1 MATATSSRYRYLD
14 PGTLSQVQNL
24 GLAARTAVEGFYA
37 GLHKSPH
44 KGFSVEF
51 AEHRE
56 YTPGIDPKHIDWR
69 VFGRR
74 DKLYV
79 KQYEEETSLRCHVV
93 LDKSASM
100 GYRLDGALTKLEYGS
115 YLAAC
120 LAWLMAMQHDTVG
133 LMTCDDQLRDQVP
146 PRQGAGHLKILMELL
161 EQTEPGNQTNLGEV
175 LHRLAETVKRRS
187 LIVVIS
193 DLLDD
198 PDQVVAGLKHFRHSR
213 HDVIVFHVLDPAEL
227 TFPFDDIS
235 RIEDMETG
243 RELTGDP
250 QAFRNAWMEE
260 LEKFLDTIRRGC
272 RSSQIDYVLARTD
285 SPLDRFL
292 GTYLA
297 RRSRAMK
304 K

>member
-1 MATATSSRYRYLD
+1 MPGDPLRNLD
-14 PGTLSQVQNL
+14 WKVWG
-24 GLAARTAVEGFYA
+24 RTDRLF
-37 GLHKSPH
+37 
-44 KGFSVEF
+44 
-51 AEHRE
+51 
-56 YTPGIDPKHIDWR
+56 I
-69 VFGRR
+69 
-74 DKLYV
+74 

-100 GYRLDGALTKLEYGS
+100 GYRLDGSLTKLEYGS

-120 LAWLMAMQHDTVG
+120 LSWLMALQHDTVG
-133 LMTCDDQLRDQVP
+133 LMTFDDQLRDQVP

-161 EQTEPGNQTNLGEV
+161 EQTEPGNRTNLGDV

-187 LIVVIS
+187 LIIVIS

-213 HDVIVFHVLDPAEL
+213 QDVIVFHVLDPAEL
-227 TFPFDDIS
+227 MFPFDDVS

-260 LEKFLDTIRRGC
+260 IEKFLDTIRRGC
-272 RSSQIDYVLARTD
+272 RTAQIDYVLARTD
-285 SPLDRFL
+285 APLDRFL

-297 RRSRAMK
+297 RRLRAMK